1 VQSFVRV
8 VDLHQQ
14 GMPDSQI
21 AFVLQIS
28 EYLVGEY
35 LALYRQ
41 YDTIEYQAR
50 LTEQIDRLRKA
61 PSAKKGA
68 L

>member
-1 VQSFVRV
+1 
-8 VDLHQQ
+8 
-14 GMPDSQI
+14 MPDSQI